1 MLMRLGSKPNPTRRR
16 PGRHNLTQ
24 VHKYGFTGFSSSL
37 KKSSVGSF
45 PAFVWKGW
53 FTFPSSSMLET
64 FLYLPPKF
72 VSTCK
77 QVGLFAQVVTCLLI
91 TLLQDQQLCQ
101 IHIGGQGIVRAGF
114 DLCHVVNLHLEH
126 ARHVSSICLRLGD
139 PLLNCGQL
147 LRRRILGLLVL
158 QLLRLSL
165 PRGSQCLHMLRH
177 IRGTLLEGGLK
188 LRQGSEQHATP
199 DQALLLSLGR
209 VVPAPHTQHLL
220 DPFAAI
226 AQNSLLRSFSI
237 VDSLANRQHSCRG
250 LEELAIRKTAR
261 FQATPSS
268 H

>member
-1 MLMRLGSKPNPTRRR
+1 MLL
-16 PGRHNLTQ
+16 
-24 VHKYGFTGFSSSL
+24 
-37 KKSSVGSF
+37 
-45 PAFVWKGW
+45 
-53 FTFPSSSMLET
+53 LET

-91 TLLQDQQLCQ
+91 TLLQDQRLCQ

-114 DLCHVVNLHLEH
+114 DLCHVVNLHLED

-139 PLLNCGQL
+139 PLLNCGHV

-188 LRQGSEQHATP
+188 LRQGSEHATP
-199 DQALLLSLGR
+199 DQALLVEFGLIQLAIGDVVDELIHHLAVPEEFGPLKPNSRARTAQKPLPSRGLSGQRLCLL
-209 VVPAPHTQHLL
+209 HTHLL
-220 DPFAAI
+220 CTSSLQASLCSCTAALNLV
-226 AQNSLLRSFSI
+226 ASSQAVATF
-237 VDSLANRQHSCRG
+237 
-250 LEELAIRKTAR
+250 TAVAKASR
-261 FQATPSS
+261 
-268 H
+268 